1 MAVEQDW
8 GRGVTTPPAVAA
20 VGKDKARGA
29 VIWLATGGTGGHV
42 FPALALAQY
51 LQQQGYRPIILSD
64 ARGQRYLQDWPAVA
78 QRRVIAATPRR
89 AGLRAKL
96 SAAVLLAIGLVQALW
111 YGLRDQPVAVIG
123 FGGYASVPPML
134 AAWLC
139 RRRLVV
145 HDANAK
151 LGAANRFLLRFA
163 AVLAAGLPGLPAGLP
178 PRWRHKLVVTGTPV
192 RTSLSQHFMP
202 WQLPAPDQSWR
213 LLVVGGSQGAKVF
226 GEAVPAA
233 IALLPVAL
241 RQRLRLTQQCRVED
255 LPRVQEIYAE
265 LGVVAELAPFFSDM
279 GQRYA
284 ACDAVIARSGA
295 STVAE
300 LLLLRRPAI
309 LIPFAAS
316 LDGDQAANAASLA
329 AQDQAVILM
338 EKQPD
343 LVGALAG
350 LIESFM
356 AGNHPVVHRL
366 ATQLNQPP
374 ARAEQLLTDLL
385 LSPA

>member
-8 GRGVTTPPAVAA
+8 GRGVTTPPAAVVA
-20 VGKDKARGA
+20 GQGA

-123 FGGYASVPPML
+123 FGGYASVPPL
-134 AAWLC
+134 VAAWLC

-163 AVLAAGLPGLPAGLP
+163 AVLAAGLPDPTGLPS
-178 PRWRHKLVVTGTPV
+178 RWRHKLVVTGTPV
-192 RTSLSQHFMP
+192 RASLSQHFMP
-202 WQLPAPDQSWR
+202 WQPPAPDQPWR

-255 LPRVQEIYAE
+255 LPRVQAIYAE

-284 ACDAVIARSGA
+284 ACDAIIARSGA

-316 LDGDQAANAASLA
+316 LDGDQAANAARLA
-329 AQDQAVILM
+329 AQEQAVILM

>member
-1 MAVEQDW
+1 M
-8 GRGVTTPPAVAA
+8 TTLPAAAA
-20 VGKDKARGA
+20 VGQGA

-42 FPALALAQY
+42 FPALALAEH
-51 LQQQGYRPIILSD
+51 LQRQGFRPIILSD

-111 YGLRDQPVAVIG
+111 YGLRDQPVAAIG

-139 RRRLVV
+139 RRRLVL
-145 HDANAK
+145 HDGNAR

-192 RTSLSQHFMP
+192 RVSLSQHFTP
-202 WQLPAPDQSWR
+202 WQPPAPDQPWR
-213 LLVVGGSQGAKVF
+213 LLVVGGSQGARVF
-226 GEAVPAA
+226 SDAIPES
-233 IALLPVAL
+233 IALLPIAL
-241 RQRLRLTQQCRVED
+241 RQRLRLIQQCRDED
-255 LPRVQEIYAE
+255 LARVQARYAE
-265 LGVVAELAPFFSDM
+265 LGVVADLAPFFRDM

-284 ACDAVIARSGA
+284 NCDAVIGRSGA
-295 STVAE
+295 STMAE

-309 LIPFAAS
+309 MIPLAAS

-329 AQDQAVILM
+329 AQNQAVILQ
-338 EKQPD
+338 EKQLD
-343 LVGALAG
+343 IVQALAG

-356 AGNHPVVHRL
+356 TGNHPVVQHL

-374 ARAEQLLTDLL
+374 TRAEQLLTDLL
-385 LSPA
+385 LDHPKKDFAKDD

>member
-8 GRGVTTPPAVAA
+8 DRGVTTPPAVVVA
-20 VGKDKARGA
+20 GQGA

-78 QRRVIAATPRR
+78 QRRVIAATPRQ

-111 YGLRDQPVAVIG
+111 YGLRDRPVAVIG

-163 AVLAAGLPGLPAGLP
+163 AVLAAGLPDPTGLLA
-178 PRWRHKLVVTGTPV
+178 RWRHKLVVTGTPV
-192 RTSLSQHFMP
+192 RASLSQHFTP
-202 WQLPAPDQSWR
+202 WQPPAPDQPWR

-241 RQRLRLTQQCRVED
+241 RQRLRLTQQCRAED
-255 LPRVQEIYAE
+255 LPRVQAIYAE
-265 LGVVAELAPFFSDM
+265 LGVEAELAPFFSDM

-284 ACDAVIARSGA
+284 TCDAIIARSGA

>member
-1 MAVEQDW
+1 MALEQDR
-8 GRGVTTPPAVAA
+8 GRGVTTPPAVA
-20 VGKDKARGA
+20 GQGA

-64 ARGQRYLQDWPAVA
+64 ARGQRYLQDWPAAA

-96 SAAVLLAIGLVQALW
+96 SAAVLLAIGVVQALW
-111 YGLRDQPVAVIG
+111 YGLRDQPVAAIG
-123 FGGYASVPPML
+123 FGGYASVPPMM

-163 AVLAAGLPGLPAGLP
+163 AVLAAGLPDPAGLP

-192 RTSLSQHFMP
+192 RTSLSQHFTA
-202 WQLPAPDQSWR
+202 WQPPAPDQPFR

-226 GEAVPAA
+226 SEAVPAA

-241 RQRLRLTQQCRVED
+241 RQRLRLTQQCRAED
-255 LPRVQEIYAE
+255 LPRVQAIYQALYAD
-265 LGVVAELAPFFSDM
+265 LGVAAELAPFFSDM

-284 ACDAVIARSGA
+284 ACDAIIARSGA

-309 LIPFAAS
+309 LIPLAAS

-329 AQDQAVILM
+329 AQEQAVILH